1 MGAAWLVGGYPRRPC
16 LVSIRDAAPL
26 EGLAPAPVERPP
38 VTRPA
43 SAVARPTRLA
53 GVADLLARIAEQ
65 ERLADEAQS
74 DLDEYFGWPSWSMDT
89 GLTPAQEKF
98 VEHWSPQRVLDDLGS
113 VRRLVGALERWSSA
127 HEDDES
133 LDEALTILTNL
144 HPR

>member
-1 MGAAWLVGGYPRRPC
+1 
-16 LVSIRDAAPL
+16 
-26 EGLAPAPVERPP
+26 
-38 VTRPA
+38 
-43 SAVARPTRLA
+43 
-53 GVADLLARIAEQ
+53 VADLLARIAEQ